1 VGNNKMNFELL
12 IESIQQTHVVL
23 QQSAVRAINIHLTV
37 RNWLIGYYIV
47 EYEQNGED
55 RAAYG
60 EKLLQNLSDKLNS
73 ESLSYRNLKLFRQFY
88 QTYPQIGQTLSDF
101 FSRFLQKD
109 IITTIPLIGQTL
121 SAQLSS

>member
-1 VGNNKMNFELL
+1 MNFELL